1 MIKDRID
8 INKDNYYE
16 ILKLVT
22 AEDDGSVNVALSI
35 LEQSNIKKS
44 RIYIYLLLKEI
55 TKAFK
60 LNKDEYPKLY
70 GLLYTDSDNDRIVL
84 SYKFLYNI
92 CKNDEEKE
100 FILEQFK
107 NNLVEFLSTYGFEF
121 LKDCELKITKKNIT
135 INE

>member
-1 MIKDRID
+1 MIKDRVN

-121 LKDCELKITKKNIT
+121 LKDCELKITKKKII

>member
-1 MIKDRID
+1 MIKDRVN

-35 LEQSNIKKS
+35 LEQSNVKKS

-70 GLLYTDSDNDRIVL
+70 GLLYTASDNDRIVL

>member
-35 LEQSNIKKS
+35 LEQSNVKKS

-70 GLLYTDSDNDRIVL
+70 GLLYTDNGNDRIVL